1 MSIENFNLGK
11 TLWLRFLRGGISG
24 AVASMI
30 LVQIQGAHAF
40 SDLVTFYHAL
50 GVAGLTGATTGAL
63 LALDKF
69 IRAE

>member
-24 AVASMI
+24 AVASMVA
-30 LVQIQGAHAF
+30 VQIQGAHAF
-40 SDLVTFYHAL
+40 ADVVSFYHAL
-50 GVAGLTGATTGAL
+50 GVAGIIGATTGAL
-63 LALDKF
+63 LALDKY